1 MRFAAHEVRQAR
13 FGPHIRRARFRD
25 GAVCG
30 ARRERD
36 RRGRPCSALFGPARP
51 EKLDQLPDKANGAAK
66 EPTCRVVLTRPLII
80 FLKTQDG
87 KIIPLGV
94 LTSLRTRC

>member
-1 MRFAAHEVRQAR
+1 MRYDNPVFVLIFAVLVPAMALFAALAGSAV
-13 FGPHIRRARFRD
+13 
-25 GAVCG
+25 GAV
-30 ARRERD
+30 D
-36 RRGRPCSALFGPARP
+36 PVRP
-51 EKLDQLPDKANGAAK
+51 EKFDQLPDKANGAAK

-80 FLKTQDG
+80 FLKTRDG